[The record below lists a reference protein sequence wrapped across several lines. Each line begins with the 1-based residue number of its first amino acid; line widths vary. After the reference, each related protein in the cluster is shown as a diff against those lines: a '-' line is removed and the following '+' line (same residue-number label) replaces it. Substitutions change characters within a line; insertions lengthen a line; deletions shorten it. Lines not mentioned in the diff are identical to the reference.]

1 LGTLRALCDYCNRMS
16 DSDALWTVGR
26 YVVEQLAANGI
37 DTVFGIPGVHTLELY
52 RGIAAT
58 GMRHV
63 LVRHEQNA
71 GFAADGYA
79 RACGKPAAAFVISGP
94 GVTNVLTAVG
104 QASSDSVPMFVVAST
119 PVRSSLG
126 KRWGVL
132 HELNDQH
139 AVVAG
144 VAGHA
149 RTAFSDEAVRD
160 HLRALFAAL
169 QLERPRPV
177 YLGVPLDLLAEP
189 TSLRPERFARFPIN
203 IPVSDET
210 IREAVELLDSADRP
224 VIIAGGGA
232 REAGDEIRKLV
243 EAIDGYVITTAAGK
257 GLLPEGHPANLGASL
272 QFREIQEL
280 ITGADVVLAVGTE
293 LSETD
298 VYTTT
303 RLPMTGRLI
312 RIDRDPTKLSDHYA
326 ADIAIHGDART
337 TLTAIT
343 GAVAKRPGWRT
354 DAGEASVQRQE
365 IEQHFGPAARAAMSA
380 LGAIREALP
389 SDGIVCTDMTQI
401 AYLGNYAFPADQPGV
416 WFLPSGY
423 GALGYAL
430 PAAMGAKIACPRRA
444 VVALAGDFGLQ
455 LTLQELL
462 TAVELELSL
471 PVVVWNNNALGQIR
485 DDMQAAGIPP
495 VGVAARN
502 PDFVALARACGAE
515 GIRARGTAE
524 LVEAVQGA
532 LRRAGPTLVEAVDT
546 DFLPS

>member
-1 LGTLRALCDYCNRMS
+1 MS
-16 DSDALWTVGR
+16 APSWTVGR
-26 YVVEQLAANGI
+26 YVVELLAANGV

-58 GMRHV
+58 GLRHV

-79 RACGKPAAAFVISGP
+79 RASGKPAAAFVISGP

-104 QASSDSVPMFVVAST
+104 QAYSDSVPMIVVAST

-132 HELNDQH
+132 HELNDQG
-139 AVVAG
+139 AVVSG

-149 RTAFSDEAVRD
+149 RTAFSDGAVRD
-160 HLRALFAAL
+160 HLRTLFAAL

-189 TSLRPERFARFPIN
+189 TALRPERFARFPSN
-203 IPVSDET
+203 IPVSAET

-224 VIIAGGGA
+224 LIIAGGGT
-232 REAGDEIRKLV
+232 REAGDPIRRLV

-257 GLLPEGHPANLGASL
+257 GVIPERHPANLGASL

-280 ITGADVVLAVGTE
+280 VATADVVLAVGTE

-298 VYTTT
+298 AYTTT

-312 RIDRDPTKLSDHYA
+312 RIDRDPAKLSDHYA
-326 ADIAIHGDART
+326 ADIAIHGDALT
-337 TLTAIT
+337 TLAAIA
-343 GAVAKRPGWRT
+343 GAAETRPGWRT
-354 DAGEASVQRQE
+354 EA
-365 IEQHFGPAARAAMSA
+365 GPAAVFRGQLEQGFGTAAHAAMTA
-380 LGAIREALP
+380 LRAIREALP
-389 SDGIVCTDMTQI
+389 GDGIVCTDMTQI
-401 AYLGNYAFPADQPGV
+401 AYLGNYAFAADQPGV

-430 PAAMGAKIACPRRA
+430 PAAIGAKIACPERA
-444 VVALAGDFGLQ
+444 VIALAGDFGLQ
-455 LTLQELL
+455 FTLQELM

-471 PVVVWNNNALGQIR
+471 PVIVWNNSALGQIR
-485 DDMQAAGIPP
+485 DDMRAAGIPP

-502 PDFVALARACGAE
+502 PDFVALAKACGAE
-515 GIRARGTAE
+515 GVRARGPGE
-524 LVEAVQGA
+524 LTEAVLGA
-532 LRRAGPTLVEAVDT
+532 LRRPGPTLVEAVDT
-546 DFLPS
+546 DFLPR

>member
-1 LGTLRALCDYCNRMS
+1 LCEYCNRMHNN
-16 DSDALWTVGR
+16 DAPWTVGR
-26 YVVEQLAANGI
+26 YIVELLAANGV

-58 GMRHV
+58 GIRHV

-79 RACGKPAAAFVISGP
+79 RASGKPAAAFVISGP

-104 QASSDSVPMFVVAST
+104 QAYSDSVPMIVVAST

-126 KRWGVL
+126 KCWGVL
-132 HELNDQH
+132 HELNDQA
-139 AVVAG
+139 AVVSG

-149 RTAFSDEAVRD
+149 RTAFSAEAARD

-177 YLGVPLDLLAEP
+177 YLGVPLDLLAEV
-189 TSLRPERFARFPIN
+189 TSLRPERFARYPSN
-203 IPVSDET
+203 VPVHAET

-224 VIIAGGGA
+224 LIIAGGGA
-232 REAGDEIRKLV
+232 RAAGDEVRKLA
-243 EAIDGYVITTAAGK
+243 EAIDAYVITTAAGK
-257 GLLPEGHPANLGASL
+257 GVIPEKHPANLGASL

-280 ITGADVVLAVGTE
+280 IATADVVLAVGTE

-303 RLPMTGRLI
+303 RLPMSGRLI
-312 RIDRDPTKLSDHYA
+312 RIDRDPAKLADHYA
-326 ADIAIHGDART
+326 ADIPIHGDALT
-337 TLTAIT
+337 TLAAIT
-343 GAVAKRPGWRT
+343 GAAAGRPGWRT
-354 DAGEASVQRQE
+354 EDGEAAVLRGQ
-365 IEQHFGPAARAAMSA
+365 IEQGFGPAARAAVSA
-380 LGAIREALP
+380 LGAIRQALP
-389 SDGIVCTDMTQI
+389 PDGIVCTDMTQI
-401 AYLGNYAFPADQPGV
+401 AYLGNYAFPADRPGV

-430 PAAMGAKIACPRRA
+430 PAAIGAKVACPARA
-444 VVALAGDFGLQ
+444 VIALAGDYGLQ
-455 LTLQELL
+455 FTSQELM

-471 PVVVWNNNALGQIR
+471 PIVVWNNSALGQIR
-485 DDMQAAGIPP
+485 DDMRTAGIPP
-495 VGVAARN
+495 IGVVARN

-515 GIRARGTAE
+515 GIRAHGPGE
-524 LVEAVQGA
+524 LAEAVRSA

-546 DFLPS
+546 DFQPPT

>member
-1 LGTLRALCDYCNRMS
+1 LQLMS
-16 DSDALWTVGR
+16 TAPWTVGR
-26 YVVEQLAANGI
+26 YVVELLAANGV

-52 RGIAAT
+52 RGIAAS
-58 GMRHV
+58 GIRHV

-79 RACGKPAAAFVISGP
+79 RASGKPAAAFVISGP

-104 QASSDSVPMFVVAST
+104 QAYSDSVPMIVIAST
-119 PVRSSLG
+119 PVRNSLG

-132 HELNDQH
+132 HELHDQG

-149 RTAFSDEAVRD
+149 RTAFSADAVRD
-160 HLRALFAAL
+160 HLRSLFAAL

-189 TSLRPERFARFPIN
+189 TTLRPERFARFPSN
-203 IPVSDET
+203 IPVSTET
-210 IREAVELLDSADRP
+210 ITEAVELLDSADRP
-224 VIIAGGGA
+224 LIIAGGGA
-232 REAGDEIRKLV
+232 RAAGDEIRRLA

-257 GLLPEGHPANLGASL
+257 GVIPESHPANLGASL

-280 ITGADVVLAVGTE
+280 VATADVVLAVGTE

-298 VYTTT
+298 IYTTT

-312 RIDRDPTKLSDHYA
+312 RVDRDPAKLSDHYA
-326 ADIAIHGDART
+326 ADVAIHGDALS
-337 TLTAIT
+337 TLAAISS
-343 GAVAKRPGWRT
+343 AAASRPGWRSE
-354 DAGEASVQRQE
+354 AGEAAVLRSQV
-365 IEQHFGPAARAAMSA
+365 EQGFGSPAHAAMTA
-380 LGAIREALP
+380 LRAIRSALP

-401 AYLGNYAFPADQPGV
+401 AYLGNYAFSTDQPGV

-430 PAAMGAKIACPRRA
+430 PAAVGAKIACPERA
-444 VVALAGDFGLQ
+444 VIALAGDFGLQ
-455 LTLQELL
+455 FTLQELM
-462 TAVELELSL
+462 TAVELELSV
-471 PVVVWNNNALGQIR
+471 PVVVWNNSALGQIR

-502 PDFVALARACGAE
+502 PDFVALARACGAQ
-515 GIRARGTAE
+515 GVRARGPAE
-524 LVEAVQGA
+524 LTEAVIRALQG
-532 LRRAGPTLVEAVDT
+532 RGPTLVEAVDT
-546 DFLPS
+546 DFLPQ